1 MDTYVSHWK
10 IHRVK
15 RRKRKLEYRKEL
27 NEEKREG
34 KKREARQRFIKSGKK
49 D

>member
-1 MDTYVSHWK
+1 METYVSHQK

-15 RRKRKLEYRKEL
+15 RKKRKLEYRKEL
-27 NEEKREG
+27 NEDKRGG
-34 KKREARQRFIKSGKK
+34 KYRDARERFIKSGKK